1 MGRLA
6 ARRRRLTG
14 LERVFTVQGPYPV
27 FVRDMTHPQA
37 PASTAGPA
45 APAAKP
51 PEPGWLLKAATCL
64 VYSGML
70 AWIVHSRRPGTL
82 LEVATL
88 AVGSALALGVFVLIV
103 LGVFSL
109 WKRFRTPRNRL
120 RIMLGTGV
128 FLLAAV
134 AAPLAERHHQDRQ
147 RDIANAEIRK
157 AIDALRLQ
165 AGGGSGAPGDVP
177 DIDPAPKASGPY
189 GEMERALKTV
199 AGERL
204 AQHRAYLQEL
214 KEIGL
219 PRLFDASRL
228 ARDSGLIES
237 RLILEQ
243 AEKLVPGYRQRSLE
257 ILNAMPALV
266 RSLSISDSEK
276 VKILKAL
283 QDSRAASTEK
293 LTRVW
298 DLETRILREFGL
310 MITLLDDNRQFW
322 YADRTELMF
331 GRDDDL
337 RRFHQHQDAV
347 NRMAREQER
356 LATQSLAAMPQAQL
370 R

>member
-1 MGRLA
+1 
-6 ARRRRLTG
+6 
-14 LERVFTVQGPYPV
+14 
-27 FVRDMTHPQA
+27 MTDPQA
-37 PASTAGPA
+37 PATTAGPA

-51 PEPGWLLKAATCL
+51 PEPGWHLKAATCA
-64 VYSGML
+64 VYSAML
-70 AWIVHSRRPGTL
+70 AWAVYSSRPETML
-82 LEVATL
+82 DVAQ
-88 AVGSALALGVFVLIV
+88 LALGGAAILGATLLVV
-103 LGVFSL
+103 LGVFSI

-120 RIMLGTGV
+120 RVMLGAGV
-128 FLLAAV
+128 CLLAAV
-134 AAPLAERHHQDRQ
+134 AVPLAERNHDNRQ
-147 RDIANAEIRK
+147 RDIANTEIRK

-165 AGGGSGAPGDVP
+165 AGGGSGVPEDVP
-177 DIDPAPKASGPY
+177 AIDPAPKATGPY
-189 GEMERALKTV
+189 GEMERAMKTV

-219 PRLFDASRL
+219 PKLFDARRL

-243 AEKLVPGYRQRSLE
+243 AEKLVPGYRQQSLE
-257 ILNAMPALV
+257 VLNGMPALV
-266 RSLSISDSEK
+266 QSLTISEPEK
-276 VKILKAL
+276 AKILKAL

-293 LTRVW
+293 LARVW
-298 DLETRILREFGL
+298 DLETQILHEFGL

-322 YADRTELMF
+322 YADRDELMF

-347 NRMAREQER
+347 NRLAGEQER
-356 LATQSLAAMPQAQL
+356 LATQSLASMPQAPL